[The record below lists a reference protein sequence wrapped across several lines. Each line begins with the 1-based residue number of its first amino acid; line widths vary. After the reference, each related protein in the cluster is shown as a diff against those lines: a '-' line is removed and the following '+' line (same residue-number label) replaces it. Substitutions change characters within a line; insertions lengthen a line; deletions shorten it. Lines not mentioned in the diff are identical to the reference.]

1 MTSTEQSLLRQFR
14 MMLSDQRKAFNIK
27 TDQLLA
33 SLDDMELMSIKEGD
47 VAKQPLYTMLTPTEV
62 PNGRKVDI

>member
-1 MTSTEQSLLRQFR
+1 MTSNEQSLLRQFR
-14 MMLSDQRKAFNIK
+14 MMLSDQRKASNVK

-47 VAKQPLYTMLTPTEV
+47 IPKAPLSLEV
-62 PNGRKVDI
+62 PNGRKND

>member
-1 MTSTEQSLLRQFR
+1 
-14 MMLSDQRKAFNIK
+14 MMLSDQRKASNVK

-47 VAKQPLYTMLTPTEV
+47 IPKAPLSLEV
-62 PNGRKVDI
+62 TNGRKAD